1 MRIKYLDRDY
11 RHRAR
16 VCVCVRVYV
25 YVRVHI
31 HIHTRTCASVVKRF
45 SQNSRLGVSSGFGEG
60 VCLADAWWGR
70 QNAQF
75 YLGERN
81 CSAGKIVG
89 RNPDDSGQV
98 TVNQRTTTPLFK
110 VIIRDS

>member
-1 MRIKYLDRDY
+1 M
-11 RHRAR
+11 
-16 VCVCVRVYV
+16 YV
-25 YVRVHI
+25 HGYAYAYVRI
-31 HIHTRTCASVVKRF
+31 HIHTHTTPAHLLTNASLKT
-45 SQNSRLGVSSGFGEG
+45 LDMVSSGFGEG

-89 RNPDDSGQV
+89 RNPDDSGQ
-98 TVNQRTTTPLFK
+98 
-110 VIIRDS
+110 